1 MYFQA
6 QMVRRV
12 KAYLNSMKVI
22 SDETKLN
29 EMSLQCEPAACKSIN
44 ILYKKQLSGSF
55 GICATQASFGM
66 ATNKDLLLPYMLIY
80 KKHCAHPIPRG
91 LHRS

>member
-44 ILYKKQLSGSF
+44 IL
-55 GICATQASFGM
+55 
-66 ATNKDLLLPYMLIY
+66 
-80 KKHCAHPIPRG
+80 
-91 LHRS
+91 